1 MLPRAFLKC
10 FAGLAVGGALLAGCN
25 SVSTP
30 PPEIALP
37 LAYSSAKGSSHGD
50 LPSQSRWWLT
60 FGDAQLNGL
69 IDRGLSTN
77 LDIRQAYQRLAAANA
92 SLRRAGADARPQLS
106 VEGGYSGY
114 GSHAAG
120 SHDLGT
126 RGTGSLTF
134 NLGIDLFG
142 RYANER
148 KAAAARQAAAAANVQ
163 VVRLAYLADL
173 TASYIDLQY
182 FRQALFVANQN
193 IASYRK
199 TLELTRDMR
208 TAGIATNLDVAQ
220 AQALVDAARAELPL
234 FYKGADAA
242 AHRIAT
248 LLDQPATGFVNSLSK
263 KRHQPQPSGKASVLT
278 AGVPAD
284 LLRNRPD
291 VRREEFL
298 LTAAAAEIGVAQA
311 QLYPALSLTGN
322 IDASTILA
330 TGNPVSAAVWAFGPS
345 LLAPILDG
353 GRLRAN
359 VDIAKADTRGQ
370 YLVWRQSVLKA
381 VEEVETA
388 LAAVRRSQQQVQAYR
403 QVVSSYA
410 KASKLARESYRGGT
424 GIILD
429 VLASERSLSEGRLAL
444 ADSLRQLG
452 KDYVSLQVAIGGG
465 AAVTGALESLT
476 TGSTGHIAVSSPVKL
491 PALPARD
498 AKAADKPVQAKK
510 ESGQAIA
517 PLRLKRAG

>member
-1 MLPRAFLKC
+1 MLPEVTLRN
-10 FAGLAVGGALLAGCN
+10 FAGLAVGFTLLTGCN
-25 SVSTP
+25 STVTP

-37 LAYSSAKGSSHGD
+37 LAYSSGKSVSRGD
-50 LPSQSRWWLT
+50 IPSQTRWWLS
-60 FGDAQLNGL
+60 FGDPQLNRL
-69 IDRGLSTN
+69 IDQGLEAN
-77 LDIRQAYQRLAAANA
+77 LDIRQAYARLAAANA
-92 SLRRAGADARPQLS
+92 VLRRAGADGRPQLTA
-106 VEGGYSGY
+106 EAGFAGY
-114 GSHAAG
+114 GSHAQG
-120 SHDLGT
+120 RHKVGG
-126 RGTGSLTF
+126 RGTGSLSF

-148 KAAAARQAAAAANVQ
+148 KAAEARQAAAFANVE

-182 FRQALFVANQN
+182 FRQALYVANQN

-199 TLELTRDMR
+199 TLDLTLDMR

-220 AQALVDAARAELPL
+220 AQAQVDAAQAELPL
-234 FYKGADAA
+234 FYKGADRSAN
-242 AHRIAT
+242 RIAT
-248 LLDQPATGFVNSLSK
+248 LLDRPATGFAGSLDNG
-263 KRHQPQPSGKASVLT
+263 RHQPQPKATGSL
-278 AGVPAD
+278 APGVPAD

-291 VRREEFL
+291 IRREEFFL
-298 LTAAAAEIGVAQA
+298 AAAAAEIGVAEA

-322 IDASTILA
+322 IDASTLIA
-330 TGNPVSAAVWAFGPS
+330 TGNPASAALWAFGPS

-359 VDIAKADTRGQ
+359 VDIAKADTRDQ
-370 YLVWRQSVLKA
+370 YLAWRKAVLRA

-388 LAAVRRSQQQVQAYR
+388 LVAVKRSQQQVLAYQR
-403 QVVSSYA
+403 VVRSYE

-429 VLASERSLSEGRLAL
+429 VLAAERSLSEGRLAL

-476 TGSTGHIAVSSPVKL
+476 TGSTGHIAVSAPVYL
-491 PALPARD
+491 PALP
-498 AKAADKPVQAKK
+498 KK
-510 ESGQAIA
+510 EQKTAGTSA
-517 PLRLKRAG
+517 PKKTPHKPGAGLRFNRAG